1 MRIGIRYKIILLFLT
16 ITAILLL
23 GIYLYLDLNLKK
35 YTFERIKTN
44 LLKET
49 RLAKSFIDKELKT
62 QPLSYEFDRMAD
74 DIGSSLGL
82 RVTLINPEGLVL
94 GDSEL
99 NEKGLRYLEN
109 HLYRPEVQ
117 GALKSDVGTS
127 VRFST
132 TIKTDMLYLAMPVGE
147 KDVEGIVRLAVPLS
161 EVAAISGRLKKIL
174 IIAVLFAFAMAIITG
189 FIGSSFISKPIGDII
204 KATADITKGDFARK
218 INVSTKDEL
227 EDLAKAFNYMAEEVR
242 KRIEEVVSNKSQLE
256 AVLLSMFDGVMVL
269 DNNSKIL
276 LVNKSLKEALG
287 IANIHFG
294 QGPLEAV
301 RNVEIN
307 EITEQVLKR
316 NKGVIS
322 KEITLLLPNE
332 RTMMVHAT
340 PVAKGEKTEGAV
352 LVFHD
357 ITELRRLEKIRQDFI
372 ANVSHELRTPISNI
386 KGYAETLIDGAIED
400 KDNARDFL
408 KIIYTDAER
417 LSNLVNDILDL
428 SKIESGKLR
437 LSITPCYIKSLVH
450 NTVKAFKKKL
460 DEKFILCTIEMPEN
474 LPKIAVDQSM
484 IMQVLFNLIDN
495 AIKYTPVKGTI
506 TIDAKEI
513 NTNFMDVS
521 VRDTGIGISE
531 KDLPRIFERFYRVD
545 KARSRELGGTGLGL
559 SIVKHIV
566 QSHGGKVSVQSTE
579 GRGSTFSFTIP
590 INSSSPVTA

>member
-1 MRIGIRYKIILLFLT
+1 
-16 ITAILLL
+16 
-23 GIYLYLDLNLKK
+23 
-35 YTFERIKTN
+35 
-44 LLKET
+44 
-49 RLAKSFIDKELKT
+49 LA
-62 QPLSYEFDRMAD
+62 
-74 DIGSSLGL
+74 
-82 RVTLINPEGLVL
+82 
-94 GDSEL
+94 
-99 NEKGLRYLEN
+99 
-109 HLYRPEVQ
+109 
-117 GALKSDVGTS
+117 
-127 VRFST
+127 
-132 TIKTDMLYLAMPVGE
+132 
-147 KDVEGIVRLAVPLS
+147 
-161 EVAAISGRLKKIL
+161 
-174 IIAVLFAFAMAIITG
+174 IIAG
-189 FIGSSFISKPIGDII
+189 FIGSSFISKPIRDII
-204 KATADITKGDFARK
+204 KAALDITKGDFTRR
-218 INVSTKDEL
+218 INVSSKDEL
-227 EDLAKAFNYMAEEVR
+227 EDLAKAFNYMTEEVR

-276 LVNKSLKEALG
+276 LANKSLKEALD
-287 IANIHFG
+287 IADIHFG
-294 QGPLEAV
+294 QEPLEAV
-301 RNVEIN
+301 RNLEIN
-307 EITEQVLKR
+307 EITEQVLKTD
-316 NKGVIS
+316 KGVIS

-340 PVAKGEKTEGAV
+340 PVAKDEKTKGAV

-450 NTVKAFKKKL
+450 NTVKAFKKKI
-460 DEKFILCTIEMPEN
+460 DEKLIFCKIEIPEN
-474 LPKIAVDQSM
+474 LPEIAVDQSM

-495 AIKYTPVKGTI
+495 AIKYTPKKGTI
-506 TIDAKEI
+506 TIDAREI
-513 NTNFMDVS
+513 NANFIDVS
-521 VRDTGIGISE
+521 IKDTGVGISE

-579 GRGSTFSFTIP
+579 GRGSTFSFTVP
-590 INSSSPVTA
+590 TNSSPRVAA

>member
-1 MRIGIRYKIILLFLT
+1 LRISIRYKIILLFLT
-16 ITAILLL
+16 IIAILLL

-74 DIGSSLGL
+74 DIGSSLEL
-82 RVTLINPEGLVL
+82 RATLINPEGVVL

-99 NEKGLRYLEN
+99 NEKGLKHLEN

-132 TIKTDMLYLAMPVGE
+132 TIKTDMLYLAMPIGD
-147 KDVEGIVRLAVPLS
+147 KDVEGVIRLAVPLS
-161 EVAAISGRLKKIL
+161 EVGVISSRLKKIL
-174 IIAVLFAFAMAIITG
+174 IIAVLFAFAMAIIAG

-204 KATADITKGDFARK
+204 KATADITKGDFTRK

-227 EDLAKAFNYMAEEVR
+227 EDLAKAFDYMAEEIQ
-242 KRIEEVVSNKSQLE
+242 KRIEEVISNKSQLE

-269 DNNSKIL
+269 GNNSKIL

-287 IANIHFG
+287 IADIHFG

-307 EITEQVLKR
+307 EITEQVLKT

-340 PVAKGEKTEGAV
+340 PVAKGKKIEGAV

-386 KGYAETLIDGAIED
+386 KGYAETLIDGAIDD

-437 LSITPCYIKSLVH
+437 LNITPCHIKSLVH
-450 NTVKAFKKKL
+450 NTIKAFKKKI
-460 DEKFILCTIEMPEN
+460 DKKHIFCKIEIPEN
-474 LPKIAVDQSM
+474 LPEITVDQSM
-484 IMQVLFNLIDN
+484 IMQVFFNLIDN
-495 AIKYTPVKGTI
+495 AIKYTPEKGTI
-506 TIDAKEI
+506 TIDASEI
-513 NTNFMDVS
+513 SGNFIDVS
-521 VRDTGIGISE
+521 IKDTGIGISE

-545 KARSRELGGTGLGL
+545 KARSREFGGTGLGL

-566 QSHGGKVSVQSTE
+566 QSHGGKISVQSTE
-579 GRGSTFSFTIP
+579 GRGSTFSFTVP
-590 INSSSPVTA
+590 TNSTPRVAA